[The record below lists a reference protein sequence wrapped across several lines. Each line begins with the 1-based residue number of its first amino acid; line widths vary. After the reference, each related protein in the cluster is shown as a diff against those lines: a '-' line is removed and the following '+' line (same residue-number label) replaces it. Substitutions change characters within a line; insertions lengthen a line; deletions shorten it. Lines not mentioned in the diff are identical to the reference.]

1 MKALSIREPYA
12 SLIKEGIKKI
22 ETRSFRTKYR
32 GELLIHA
39 SKGKSEASDE
49 VLSLL
54 EGEMNPGCILC
65 KCKLVDCVYMDEEYI
80 ENIKKNH
87 SEYICGR
94 YEVGRYGWVLED
106 IEVIEPI
113 PAKGQ
118 LGFWNYEWK

>member
-39 SKGKSEASDE
+39 SKGKSEANDE

-87 SEYICGR
+87 NEYICGR

>member
-1 MKALSIREPYA
+1 
-12 SLIKEGIKKI
+12 
-22 ETRSFRTKYR
+22 
-32 GELLIHA
+32 
-39 SKGKSEASDE
+39 
-49 VLSLL
+49 
-54 EGEMNPGCILC
+54 MNPGCILC

-87 SEYICGR
+87 NEYICGR

>member
-1 MKALSIREPYA
+1 
-12 SLIKEGIKKI
+12 
-22 ETRSFRTKYR
+22 
-32 GELLIHA
+32 
-39 SKGKSEASDE
+39 
-49 VLSLL
+49 
-54 EGEMNPGCILC
+54 MNPPVEAPKSAAVRPFTSI
-65 KCKLVDCVYMDEEYI
+65 EEYI

-87 SEYICGR
+87 NEYICGR